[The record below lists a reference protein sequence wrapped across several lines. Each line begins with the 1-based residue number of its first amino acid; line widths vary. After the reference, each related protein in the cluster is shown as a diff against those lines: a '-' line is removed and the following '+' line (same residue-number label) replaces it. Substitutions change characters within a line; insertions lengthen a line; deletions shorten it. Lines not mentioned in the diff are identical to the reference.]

1 VQITKAFARIFGLW
15 TLLAVLGMIA
25 NRQAAIDVLSAF
37 FANAGLMWVTG
48 LFTLLAGIVIVVM
61 HNRWSGGALTVFV
74 TVYGWLVL
82 VKGISFVWLP
92 ASSQLAFYNSL
103 HFDRYFYGYFVV
115 SLVIGAYLTYGGFK
129 RNPPA

>member
-1 VQITKAFARIFGLW
+1 
-15 TLLAVLGMIA
+15 MIA
-25 NRQAAIDVLSAF
+25 NRQAAIDVLNAF